1 MLMLSNIIVMN
12 LDVVEESPDELIE
25 EVNSIG
31 NPYMFLMKQFRHLY
45 WGILHWK
52 GR

>member
-1 MLMLSNIIVMN
+1 MLMLSSIIVMN
-12 LDVVEESPDELIE
+12 LDVVEESLDELIE
-25 EVNSIG
+25 EVNSIE
-31 NPYMFLMKQFRHLY
+31 NPCVFLMKQFRHLH